1 MFFFGGGGRLR
12 KGKCNCGRR
21 EVVDE
26 GGGAKGRDRLEE
38 RKRGNGEKKIIK
50 RWYENKGK

>member
-1 MFFFGGGGRLR
+1 MFWGGGGRLR

-26 GGGAKGRDRLEE
+26 GGGTKGRDELEE
-38 RKRGNGEKKIIK
+38 RKRGNGQKKIIK
-50 RWYENKGK
+50 RSYENKGK